1 MIVAGIP
8 HQEMSAWR
16 KNMVLARN
24 LAAMREKL
32 RLLEKKIKEL
42 EEK

>member
-8 HQEMSAWR
+8 HQEIADWR

-24 LAAMREKL
+24 LAAMKDKL
-32 RLLEKKIKEL
+32 RQLEKKIKEW